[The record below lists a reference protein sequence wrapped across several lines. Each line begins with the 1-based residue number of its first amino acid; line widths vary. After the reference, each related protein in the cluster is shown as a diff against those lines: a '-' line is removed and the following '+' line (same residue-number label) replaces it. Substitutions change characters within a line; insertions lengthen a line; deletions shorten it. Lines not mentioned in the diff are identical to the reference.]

1 MVWIGRSPGRIGV
14 KLKRGPVRARVIG
27 QPALMRPNAEHPMC
41 NENWSMLR
49 MVVAWLMAL
58 GGSTTLVATVTA
70 EDATAELS
78 IVATNCERMPIAF
91 PFEGGGCSPAS
102 DAVIVV
108 TDSAGS
114 LIGTCITHNRGTIE
128 VAETLYGVSMR
139 ENGVSTV
146 LSMRMA
152 GELAS

>member
-1 MVWIGRSPGRIGV
+1 
-14 KLKRGPVRARVIG
+14 
-27 QPALMRPNAEHPMC
+27 MRNQ
-41 NENWSMLR
+41 NWPMLR
-49 MVVAWLMAL
+49 MVVAWLVAL
-58 GGSTTLVATVTA
+58 GGYTAIVASVTA
-70 EDATAELS
+70 DDATAELS
-78 IVATNCERMPIAF
+78 VVATNCERMPIAF

-102 DAVIVV
+102 GAVIVV

-139 ENGVSTV
+139 EDGVSTV